1 MAAGDAG
8 KRKNKIDGQFVAI
21 TRAILE
27 CPARRALSL
36 AARRAL
42 ERIEI
47 EHLVH
52 GGKDNGKLPVTY
64 RDFEK
69 WLVRPDTIASAIREL
84 VALGFVEVTRHG
96 YGGAAEKRA
105 PNLYRLTYT
114 AAWDAVKVAPT
125 GTHEY
130 LRIAT
135 LAEAE
140 AIAKAARK
148 GADVRNVERGKKQN
162 ATPQIEEISPHTSWV
177 SPAPQNVSYRR
188 SQSRPTKRGSLSISR
203 DDTRSAL
210 QQSAVAS
217 VSSKTAQTN
226 EPANFTAIGILIKT
240 RGCSFQ
246 EAAEH
251 FEKLP
256 DRTLEPADD

>member
-8 KRKNKIDGQFVAI
+8 RRKNKIDGQFVAI

-42 ERIEI
+42 EKIEI

-96 YGGAAEKRA
+96 YGRRRKACAK
-105 PNLYRLTYT
+105 PIPLDVYRCLGHSQSRSDRNT
-114 AAWDAVKVAPT
+114 
-125 GTHEY
+125 
-130 LRIAT
+130 RISA
-135 LAEAE
+135 
-140 AIAKAARK
+140 
-148 GADVRNVERGKKQN
+148 NCY
-162 ATPQIEEISPHTSWV
+162 P
-177 SPAPQNVSYRR
+177 RR
-188 SQSRPTKRGSLSISR
+188 SRSHCEGCPQRCRRQERRARQKTKRHPTNRGNFAPHFVGQSRPTKRGLPAQSVPPHKTWVSIY
-203 DDTRSAL
+203 
-210 QQSAVAS
+210 
-217 VSSKTAQTN
+217 
-226 EPANFTAIGILIKT
+226 I
-240 RGCSFQ
+240 
-246 EAAEH
+246 
-251 FEKLP
+251 
-256 DRTLEPADD
+256 